1 MIAVAVAAAV
11 AVGFAA
17 PAAGAESNCTL
28 PFEAATLFYLSIQSV
43 TKLNATASECCALC
57 SAAVHGRCATW
68 SFSGDKWTPGTPCHL
83 SPYAFLRKVAFPG
96 SGYSGGSSPKAPPA
110 PPPAPP
116 VPPAP
121 PAPSTPGTFVVDTS
135 VSTGHRQV
143 FEGIQVEL
151 MADSIGSWNQGMP
164 GDGRLVPDNDRTTI
178 GVPHNLV
185 PSEQRRFATEVMQ
198 GVRTIRLAMGLY
210 LRGLTSNNKSIVG
223 RWPSQ
228 MSELKQLQDLAS
240 IDGWAPEYWSPPP
253 AWKDSSSYYRGTLA
267 SFNDSFLDAF
277 SDSVVNDVKYLQNNG
292 LRVKWWGLQNEPNSD
307 PKNITTPCNKSETET
322 KTVPVVHKAAAPSS
336 ERAPFSNTYAQCHY
350 SQCSYYYAFQACAKK
365 IRAFDSSIRIHA
377 NSNNGQ
383 VGASP
388 IANDPDT
395 LSLVDAWTWHTVSA
409 SSSRTF
415 KNAPYNYGK
424 LDFTNEMEYQPGSPL
439 AGSVQGTVSNVNIFL
454 NTLTFKN

>member
-1 MIAVAVAAAV
+1 
-11 AVGFAA
+11 
-17 PAAGAESNCTL
+17 
-28 PFEAATLFYLSIQSV
+28 
-43 TKLNATASECCALC
+43 
-57 SAAVHGRCATW
+57 
-68 SFSGDKWTPGTPCHL
+68 
-83 SPYAFLRKVAFPG
+83 
-96 SGYSGGSSPKAPPA
+96 
-110 PPPAPP
+110 
-116 VPPAP
+116 
-121 PAPSTPGTFVVDTS
+121 
-135 VSTGHRQV
+135 
-143 FEGIQVEL
+143 
-151 MADSIGSWNQGMP
+151 
-164 GDGRLVPDNDRTTI
+164 
-178 GVPHNLV
+178 
-185 PSEQRRFATEVMQ
+185 
-198 GVRTIRLAMGLY
+198 
-210 LRGLTSNNKSIVG
+210 
-223 RWPSQ
+223 

-307 PKNITTPCNKSETET
+307 SKNITTPCNKSETET

-454 NTLTFKN
+454 NTLTFKNSPTGVMMLHASKPTTNLESLGYGWTWWRPDGDNSTSPNFPEDLKSNHFSYNWWNWNGVAPFVKTVPWNSIRLDVQEDVTRMEQRVVAFQTPEVGQGGPLHMHTAAGKLIVVLTNEAADAFATAVGTTDGNRRMWAGYSFQGAANSSTFNVTLGTKTTSGKSQGQTFETKVDPHTVQWWYEQ